1 MFATDRTVESLLD
14 RLGSTVVD
22 VVHLANGGM
31 TGVRQVLI
39 GARALDGTEVRDGV
53 LLGCDVDS
61 TEHVAELLE
70 VLGPDGL
77 AALVLAE
84 KPEVD
89 RRCVEKAERYGVTL
103 LRSTGAINWSQLA
116 GAAWQFLEAAEP
128 AGWTDSFGTTTA
140 DLFRFATTVS
150 SILGAPVTI
159 EDLSSTVVA
168 FSPGQEDVDPARTA
182 SILSLRVPERWQQ
195 EYRAN
200 GVYGRIYRA
209 REPVLISS
217 SDGILA
223 RLAVGITAGTEALG
237 SMWAAVA
244 TEPTA
249 EQLLAFQNAAN
260 SAALLLLR
268 RRHEIDP
275 ELRRREQLL
284 LAVLDGGAAAAE
296 AARGLDLDRR
306 VVCIIGARA
315 VGQPEAGGQERADTR
330 AERTATLHKLRQSLA
345 LQLSSTNPK
354 VSVVLSDNTV
364 YAAFPLPSSARDTSR
379 AEAAARAHVTR
390 ACPNGDIVLAV
401 GRLARTLDEIPLSR
415 ADADGVLDVLCNE
428 PNDQRVA
435 TIADFQ
441 GRMLLRRMRRH
452 LAAESLPPAAMIE
465 ALREHDAVHST
476 GLLDALDAY
485 LDCFGNVGRA
495 ARRLSIHPNTLR
507 YRMQSV
513 ARVGGID
520 LEDSGTRFELM
531 LQLRL
536 RTG

>member
-1 MFATDRTVESLLD
+1 MFATDRTDRTVESLLD

-31 TGVRQVLI
+31 TAVRQVLI
-39 GARALDGTEVRDGV
+39 GAQALDGTDVRDGV

-61 TEHVAELLE
+61 TEQVAELLE

-77 AALVLAE
+77 AVLVLAE

-89 RRCVEKAERYGVTL
+89 RRCVAKAERYGVTL
-103 LRSTGAINWSQLA
+103 LRSTAAINWSQLA
-116 GAAWQFLEAAEP
+116 GAVWQFLEAAEP

-200 GVYGRIYRA
+200 GIYGRIYRA

-223 RLAVGITAGTEALG
+223 RLAVGITAGNEALG

-284 LAVLDGGAAAAE
+284 LSVLEGGAAAAE

-306 VVCIIGARA
+306 VLCVIGARA
-315 VGQPEAGGQERADTR
+315 LGRAETAGQEPADRR

-354 VSVVLSDNTV
+354 VSVVLSGNTV

-379 AEAAARAHVTR
+379 AEAAPAPTSPARARTATSSSRSDGWPAPSTR
-390 ACPNGDIVLAV
+390 SRCHAPMPTVSSMSCATS
-401 GRLARTLDEIPLSR
+401 RTTSGWRRSR
-415 ADADGVLDVLCNE
+415 TSRGGCCCAGCGAISPV
-428 PNDQRVA
+428 
-435 TIADFQ
+435 
-441 GRMLLRRMRRH
+441 RRSRR
-452 LAAESLPPAAMIE
+452 P
-465 ALREHDAVHST
+465 
-476 GLLDALDAY
+476 G
-485 LDCFGNVGRA
+485 
-495 ARRLSIHPNTLR
+495 
-507 YRMQSV
+507 
-513 ARVGGID
+513 
-520 LEDSGTRFELM
+520 
-531 LQLRL
+531 
-536 RTG
+536 